1 MRDNKN
7 IHHTDNIMPQFREHS
22 FGLFCICFSLLL
34 IPLTGFAQDEIDY
47 EIDLKDEAI
56 LKVSGL
62 TPAAGVSFKVGDR
75 SKLRA
80 LGFITLYSSH
90 RLGHDNDFFLDI
102 SYLRYTNW
110 IENESFNSY
119 WGADLNML
127 FQDPV
132 IAPGVL
138 IGSEYQVTEQFAL
151 FGEVGLNVF
160 IHGEGADTVVG
171 LYNTG
176 VGIKVAL

>member
-1 MRDNKN
+1 
-7 IHHTDNIMPQFREHS
+7 MPCLKHKYLS
-22 FGLFCICFSLLL
+22 VLFCSLLL
-34 IPLTGFAQDEIDY
+34 IPLSGFAQNNIDY
-47 EIDLKDEAI
+47 DIDLRDEMI

-62 TPAAGVSFKVGDR
+62 TPAAGVSFKVGDK

-80 LGFITLYSSH
+80 LGFITVYSSN
-90 RLGHDNDFFLDI
+90 RLGHRNDFFLDL
-102 SYLRYTNW
+102 SYLRYNNW
-110 IENESFNSY
+110 IENESFKSY
-119 WGADLNML
+119 WGVDLNML

-138 IGSEYQVTEQFAL
+138 VGTSYNLTEQFAI
-151 FGEVGLNVF
+151 FGEVGLNVY
-160 IHGEGADTVVG
+160 IQGEGADTLVG